1 MITCYVASAH
11 DLPVADSTVHLILES
26 VPYYRLRRY
35 EGEQATDWPQVV
47 MKNPFDAA
55 MSLAVPGMTC
65 ALGWEARPL
74 EYLAHLILC
83 LREHRRVLRDDG
95 VLFLNIGERWV
106 NKEAQLLPQQL
117 VMLAQADG
125 WHVRHASI
133 PWIKLNSLPNS
144 NRDRLV
150 MMHEDILM
158 LTKSRHYFFDP
169 DAIRQPVLES
179 NRRKGGKA
187 TYTANGSVRH
197 GRDSR
202 TLHQPGDE
210 RGRLC
215 RTSDVWVDSVQAVI
229 KHLENY
235 SMQLRQM
242 LDNRNGAVTDD
253 EDNLSGMLVNIEA
266 YRGAHYAGW
275 PERLVELLIRAGTS
289 EDGCCPECGRQWVN
303 GEAGCACG
311 LEPSPSIVG
320 DFFAGSGTTGRV
332 AMRLRRRA
340 ILADISQFYMSDLAT
355 ERLSGVQLEMF

>member
-26 VPYYRLRRY
+26 VPYYRLRQY

-55 MSLAVPGMTC
+55 MSLTVPGMTC

-74 EYLAHLILC
+74 DYLAHLILC

-125 WHVRHASI
+125 WYVRHASI

-158 LTKSRHYFFDP
+158 LTKSRHYFFNP

-179 NRRKGGKA
+179 NRRKGGRA

-197 GRDSR
+197 GRDSH

-229 KHLENY
+229 KHLEDY
-235 SMQLRQM
+235 STQLRQM

-253 EDNLSGMLVNIEA
+253 EDNLAGMLVNTEA

-311 LEPSPSIVG
+311 LEPIPSIVG

-340 ILADISQFYMSDLAT
+340 ILADISQFYMNDLAT

>member
-1 MITCYVASAH
+1 MITCHVASAH

-35 EGEQATDWPQVV
+35 EGEQETDWPQVV

-55 MSLAVPGMTC
+55 MSLTVPGMTC

-158 LTKSRHYFFDP
+158 LTKSRHYFFNP

-179 NRRKGGKA
+179 NRRKGGRA

-197 GRDSR
+197 GRDSH

-229 KHLENY
+229 KHLEDY

-311 LEPSPSIVG
+311 LEPIPSTVG

-340 ILADISQFYMSDLAT
+340 ILADISQFYMNDLAT

>member
-1 MITCYVASAH
+1 MITRHVASAH
-11 DLPVADSTVHLILES
+11 DLSIADNTVHLILES
-26 VPYYRLRRY
+26 VPYYRLRQY
-35 EGEQATDWPQVV
+35 EGDQATAWPQVT

-55 MSLAVPGMTC
+55 ANLTTPAMTC

-74 EYLAHLILC
+74 DYLAHLILC

-95 VLFLNIGERWV
+95 VLFLNIGERWD
-106 NKEAQLLPQQL
+106 NKESQLFPQQL
-117 VMLAQADG
+117 VMLAKADG

-133 PWIKLNSLPNS
+133 PWVKLNSLPNS

-150 MMHEDILM
+150 VMHEDILM
-158 LTKSRHYFFDP
+158 LTKSRNYFFNP

-229 KHLENY
+229 KHLEDY
-235 SMQLRQM
+235 STQLRQM

-253 EDNLSGMLVNIEA
+253 EDNLAGMLVNTEA

-289 EDGCCPECGRQWVN
+289 EVGCCPDCGRQWLN
-303 GEAGCACG
+303 GEAGCSCG
-311 LEPSPSIVG
+311 RDPIPATVG
-320 DFFAGSGTTGRV
+320 DFFAGTGTTGRV
-332 AMRLRRRA
+332 ALRLNRRA
-340 ILADISQFYMSDLAT
+340 ILADISQFYMNDLAT
-355 ERLSGVQLEMF
+355 ERLSGVQMEMF